1 MSPIANYTTEV
12 KVENTVS
19 EIQKL
24 LIKNGA
30 RQILTG
36 YDKKGMV
43 ESLSFIIDT
52 EDGAIPF
59 RLPARVEGVE
69 KVLINMRARVP
80 EPWHRNYEEV
90 MGRIHEQ
97 AQRVAWRCVKDWIR
111 AQLAFIE
118 AGMATIDEAFL
129 PYMLI
134 GENKT
139 IYKELKEKHF
149 LYPQLEVGKG

>member
-1 MSPIANYTTEV
+1 MSPIANYTT
-12 KVENTVS
+12 TVNAMKTIG
-19 EIQKL
+19 EIQTL
-24 LIKNGA
+24 LVKNGA

-36 YDKKGMV
+36 YDKTGMV

-69 KVLINMRARVP
+69 QVLIKMRSRVP
-80 EPWHRNYEEV
+80 EPWQYNYNEV
-90 MGRIHEQ
+90 MNKIHAQ

-149 LYPQLEVGKG
+149 LYPQLEVGRG